1 MDRYQVLEKF
11 AKQHNWQIG
20 VVLPNNQWHI
30 FLSLYFSAEKWGDG
44 ITIIKGR
51 TLDIVDQFDNASLD
65 FVFHD
70 SDHSYP
76 FVKNEIKAYANK
88 LRPGGFHIGDDLNW
102 DPVRQSV
109 AEAFDNTHT
118 EIGKGCWYKQK
129 SLYDGG

>member
-20 VVLPNNQWHI
+20 VVLPNNQWHT
-30 FLSLYFSAEKWGDG
+30 FLSLYFSAEKWGNR
-44 ITIIKGR
+44 ITIIKER

-70 SDHSYP
+70 SGHSYP
-76 FVKNEIKAYANK
+76 FVMNEIKAYACK

-109 AEAFDNTHT
+109 EEAFDNTHT
-118 EIGKGCWYKQK
+118 KIGKNCWYKQK